1 MNATRRGMLWMI
13 AFVALWGV
21 VEAFAGWLSRPYSPY
36 QVVWARYG
44 SHLAIMLAI
53 WGWWD
58 PLVLVRTKR
67 PVLQI
72 ARSLL
77 MLVMPAAWILALQR
91 GLTPDAA
98 LAIFCVAPLM
108 ICALAAVLLKERP
121 TPGIWV
127 SAAAV
132 SAGVTFYLS
141 LHPLPSLT
149 AVAAALTS
157 AGSFSLYVVMT
168 RMLRGESLRANLF
181 YTALGVFAALS
192 LFVPKVWVTPTP
204 HDALVMVL
212 IGALGLLALLALDRA
227 TEAAPMSSGG
237 TMADMRLL
245 VLIGGVVVGGHSN
258 LHVAIGVA
266 TIAIGTICA
275 LSLGR
280 NPVESAP

>member
-1 MNATRRGMLWMI
+1 MNAMHRGMLWMI
-13 AFVALWGV
+13 AFVALWAL

-44 SHLAIMLAI
+44 AHLAIMFAI
-53 WGWWD
+53 WGWGD
-58 PLVLVRTKR
+58 PLVLVRTRR

-77 MLVMPAAWILALQR
+77 MLVMPAAWILSLQR
-91 GLTPDAA
+91 GLTPDTV
-98 LAIFCVAPLM
+98 LAIFGVAPLI

-127 SAAAV
+127 SAAVV
-132 SAGVTFYLS
+132 SAGAMFCLS
-141 LHPLPSLT
+141 LHVLLSLT

-181 YTALGVFAALS
+181 YTALGVFVVLS
-192 LFVPKVWVTPTP
+192 LFVPTMWVMPTP

-212 IGALGLLALLALDRA
+212 IGGLGLLALLALDRTA
-227 TEAAPMSSGG
+227 QMAPVSSGAAMVD
-237 TMADMRLL
+237 TRLL
-245 VLIGGVVVGGHSN
+245 VIGGVEIGHHPD
-258 LHVAIGVA
+258 LHIEIGVA

-275 LSLGR
+275 LSRGR
-280 NPVESAP
+280 NPVASAQ

>member
-1 MNATRRGMLWMI
+1 MNATHRGMLWMI
-13 AFVALWGV
+13 AFVALWAL
-21 VEAFAGWLSRPYSPY
+21 VEALAGWLSRPYPPY

-44 SHLAIMLAI
+44 AHLAIMFAI
-53 WGWWD
+53 WGWGD
-58 PLVLVRTKR
+58 PLVLVRTRR

-77 MLVMPAAWILALQR
+77 MLVMPAAWILSLQR
-91 GLTPDAA
+91 GLTPDTV
-98 LAIFCVAPLM
+98 LAIFGVAPLI

-127 SAAAV
+127 SAAVV
-132 SAGVTFYLS
+132 SAGAMFCLS
-141 LHPLPSLT
+141 LHVLLSLT

-181 YTALGVFAALS
+181 YTALGVFVVLS
-192 LFVPKVWVTPTP
+192 LFVPTMWVMPTP
-204 HDALVMVL
+204 HDALVMIL
-212 IGALGLLALLALDRA
+212 IGALGLLALLALDRTA
-227 TEAAPMSSGG
+227 QMAPVSSGAAMVD
-237 TMADMRLL
+237 TRLL
-245 VLIGGVVVGGHSN
+245 VIGGVVIGPHPD
-258 LHVAIGVA
+258 LHIEIGVA

-280 NPVESAP
+280 NPVASAQ

>member
-1 MNATRRGMLWMI
+1 MNATRRGMLCMI
-13 AFVALWGV
+13 AFALLWGF
-21 VEAFAGWLSRPYSPY
+21 VEAFAGWLSRSYSPY

-53 WGWWD
+53 WGWRD
-58 PLVLVRTKR
+58 PLVLVRTRR
-67 PVLQI
+67 PAFQI

-77 MLVMPAAWILALQR
+77 MLVMPAAWIVSLQR
-91 GLTPDAA
+91 GLTSETV
-98 LAIFCVAPLM
+98 LAIFGVAPLI

-127 SAAAV
+127 SAAVV
-132 SAGVTFYLS
+132 SAGAMFCLS
-141 LHPLPSLT
+141 LHVPLSLT

-192 LFVPKVWVTPTP
+192 LFMPKVWVMPTP

-212 IGALGLLALLALDRA
+212 IGAVGLLALLALDRTA
-227 TEAAPMSSGG
+227 KMAPVSSGG
-237 TMADMRLL
+237 AMVDTRLL
-245 VLIGGVVVGGHSN
+245 VLIGGMAVGRHPD
-258 LHVAIGVA
+258 LHIAIGVA

-280 NPVESAP
+280 NPVASAQ

>member
-1 MNATRRGMLWMI
+1 MNATRRGMLCMI
-13 AFVALWGV
+13 VFALLWAL

-53 WGWWD
+53 WGWRD
-58 PLVLVRTKR
+58 PLVLVRTRR
-67 PVLQI
+67 PTLQI

-77 MLVMPAAWILALQR
+77 MLIMPAAWILSLQR
-91 GLTPDAA
+91 GLTPDTV
-98 LAIFCVAPLM
+98 LAIFGVAPLI
-108 ICALAAVLLKERP
+108 ICALAALLLKERP
-121 TPGIWV
+121 TPGIWI
-127 SAAAV
+127 SAAVV
-132 SAGVTFYLS
+132 SAGAMFCLS
-141 LHPLPSLT
+141 LHALPSLT

-157 AGSFSLYVVMT
+157 TSSFSLYVVMT

-192 LFVPKVWVTPTP
+192 LFVPKVWVMPTP

-212 IGALGLLALLALDRA
+212 IGALGLLALLALDRTA
-227 TEAAPMSSGG
+227 QTAPVSSGG
-237 TMADMRLL
+237 AMVDTRLL
-245 VLIGGVVVGGHSN
+245 LLTGGMVVGRHPD
-258 LHVAIGVA
+258 LHIAIGVA

-280 NPVESAP
+280 NPVASAQ

>member
-1 MNATRRGMLWMI
+1 MNAMHRGMLWMI
-13 AFVALWGV
+13 AFVALWAL
-21 VEAFAGWLSRPYSPY
+21 VEALAGWLSRPYSPY

-44 SHLAIMLAI
+44 AHLAIMFAI
-53 WGWWD
+53 WGWGD
-58 PLVLVRTKR
+58 PLVLVRTRR

-77 MLVMPAAWILALQR
+77 MLVMPAAWILSLQR
-91 GLTPDAA
+91 GLTPDTV
-98 LAIFCVAPLM
+98 LAIFGVAPLI

-127 SAAAV
+127 SAAVV
-132 SAGVTFYLS
+132 SAGAMFCLS
-141 LHPLPSLT
+141 LHVLLSLT

-181 YTALGVFAALS
+181 YTALGVFVVLS
-192 LFVPKVWVTPTP
+192 LFVPTMWVMPTP

-212 IGALGLLALLALDRA
+212 IGALGLLALLALDRTA
-227 TEAAPMSSGG
+227 QMAPVSSGAAMVD
-237 TMADMRLL
+237 TRLL
-245 VLIGGVVVGGHSN
+245 VIGGVVIGPHPD
-258 LHVAIGVA
+258 LHIEIGVA

-280 NPVESAP
+280 NPEASAQ